1 MLPFS
6 SQEQAL
12 SEMQSVAKAE
22 CTDELATWLK
32 TSLPSVKEG
41 KKAKFEIGVADPLF
55 GSSIT
60 KQSSLPCRVDD
71 LVRAILRALR
81 RHFSHSVEK
90 NTGFEASDL
99 SKASVGLGHEYSRAK
114 VEFDKKADDTHIV
127 HAISLLEDLNKT
139 LNGMCQRVKEWYGLH
154 FPELDNVLDDQVTYC
169 RVVNIIG
176 NRLEMNAAKEEALA
190 DLLPDEAKVK
200 EIMGFLGMSMGTA
213 FAEADSVMVRDLNQ
227 RCIDMANERDLLQEY
242 LDARMNGLAPN
253 LTEIIGSTV
262 GAKLIAHTGS
272 LVKLAKCP
280 ASTIQVL
287 GAEKALF
294 RALKSR
300 SGKTPKYGLI
310 FGSTWISR
318 AKDKDKGRMSRVL
331 SNKLAM
337 ASRIDCFAK
346 PGSST
351 NVYGTKLREQLEER
365 LNYWATGKVPR
376 TNAEVMEEAWDEAAV
391 DEDSAPKPKEV
402 ASEAAEPKKKKKKK
416 KKKSVPG
423 AVEAADAGK
432 KKKKKKKRKAEDA
445 ELAAP
450 EAKKAKTEESPK
462 TKKKKKKKNKAS

>member
-1 MLPFS
+1 
-6 SQEQAL
+6 
-12 SEMQSVAKAE
+12 
-22 CTDELATWLK
+22 
-32 TSLPSVKEG
+32 
-41 KKAKFEIGVADPLF
+41 
-55 GSSIT
+55 
-60 KQSSLPCRVDD
+60 
-71 LVRAILRALR
+71 
-81 RHFSHSVEK
+81 
-90 NTGFEASDL
+90 
-99 SKASVGLGHEYSRAK
+99 
-114 VEFDKKADDTHIV
+114 
-127 HAISLLEDLNKT
+127 
-139 LNGMCQRVKEWYGLH
+139 
-154 FPELDNVLDDQVTYC
+154 
-169 RVVNIIG
+169 
-176 NRLEMNAAKEEALA
+176 MNSAKEEALA

-213 FAEADSVMVRDLNQ
+213 FAEADSVMVKDLNQ

-337 ASRIDCFAK
+337 ASRIDCFSK
-346 PGSST
+346 PGFAT

-376 TNAEVMEEAWDEAAV
+376 TNQEVMEEAFYEVEV
-391 DEDSAPKPKEV
+391 DAESAPKEV
-402 ASEAAEPKKKKKKK
+402 KTEETAEPLKKKKKKK

-423 AVEAADAGK
+423 A
-432 KKKKKKKRKAEDA
+432 
-445 ELAAP
+445 
-450 EAKKAKTEESPK
+450 
-462 TKKKKKKKNKAS
+462 

>member
-1 MLPFS
+1 
-6 SQEQAL
+6 
-12 SEMQSVAKAE
+12 
-22 CTDELATWLK
+22 
-32 TSLPSVKEG
+32 
-41 KKAKFEIGVADPLF
+41 
-55 GSSIT
+55 
-60 KQSSLPCRVDD
+60 
-71 LVRAILRALR
+71 
-81 RHFSHSVEK
+81 
-90 NTGFEASDL
+90 
-99 SKASVGLGHEYSRAK
+99 
-114 VEFDKKADDTHIV
+114 
-127 HAISLLEDLNKT
+127 
-139 LNGMCQRVKEWYGLH
+139 
-154 FPELDNVLDDQVTYC
+154 VTYC

-190 DLLPDEAKVK
+190 DLLPDESKVK
-200 EIMGFLGMSMGTA
+200 EILGYLSMSMGSA
-213 FAEADSVMVRDLNQ
+213 FSEADSVMVNDLNQ

-337 ASRIDCFAK
+337 ASRIDCFSK
-346 PGSST
+346 PGFAT

-376 TNAEVMEEAWDEAAV
+376 TNQEVMEEAFDEVEVDAV
-391 DEDSAPKPKEV
+391 SAPKEV
-402 ASEAAEPKKKKKKK
+402 KTAEAAEPPKKKKKKK

-423 AVEAADAGK
+423 AVGEPK
-432 KKKKKKKRKAEDA
+432 KKKKKKKKSAEETEQPTPQASEPKKKKKKRKAQEA
-445 ELAAP
+445 QLADP
-450 EAKKAKTEESPK
+450 PAKKVKA
-462 TKKKKKKKNKAS
+462 KKKKKKKKEKA